1 MMKVIRKAFP
11 LFFSCVLFFSAE
23 GQVRREYQSWWT
35 IGCEKK
41 ISERWTAA
49 LKVESRIDMDAAMF
63 VNDFANLSFKRK
75 WTEAF
80 STEFHYRYSIRNQGG
95 GNYIDAHRFMADF
108 NYRVAIQ
115 KTDVVFRVR
124 FGREDEALRSQD
136 FFTFDENVVR
146 QKIGLKRK
154 IGELEWTISAEQFE
168 TIGPQG
174 VDFDQF
180 RVVLNASYRIT
191 KRHGVDVF
199 VMHQDMVSTVRTN
212 FGAAYTYKLK
222 SRKQDP

>member
-1 MMKVIRKAFP
+1 MMKVIRRAVL
-11 LFFSCVLFFSAE
+11 LFFLWVLVFPVE

-41 ISERWTAA
+41 INERWTAA

-75 WTEAF
+75 WTDAF
-80 STEFHYRYSIRNQGG
+80 STEFHYRYSIRNQGR
-95 GNYIDAHRFMADF
+95 GNYYDAHRLMADF
-108 NYRVAIQ
+108 NYRLEMG
-115 KTDVVFRVR
+115 KTDMIFRLR
-124 FGREDEALRSQD
+124 YGREDEPSSSEG
-136 FFTFDENVVR
+136 FFTFDENVLR

-154 IGELEWTISAEQFE
+154 FGKIDWTISAEQFE
-168 TIGPQG
+168 TIGIQG

-180 RVVLNASYRIT
+180 RLVLNAGYRIS
-191 KRHGVDVF
+191 KRHELDLF
-199 VMHQDMVSTVRTN
+199 LMYQDLVNTVRTN

-222 SRKQDP
+222 SRK